1 MIIKPFGEKGIPM
14 LQGNIKDVSIIKEN
28 ICALLKKQIDTG
40 DSLEKTQEA
49 TVQNGLLL
57 TIPNNVCKE
66 SGLLDLVKKITD
78 EYYQNIPIGVGINKV
93 VEDNIWVGLMK
104 EGDFHILHNHQEIGG
119 IAGGLYLK
127 IPEMIPPQGNI
138 SWVSDDPVTN
148 TCKVYSWSPKE
159 GDYFVWPSHLIH
171 SVYPF
176 KGLESRIMISWFSV

>member
-14 LQGNIKDVSIIKEN
+14 LQGSIKDVSIIRKN

-66 SGLLDLVKKITD
+66 SGLLDLIKKITD

-119 IAGGLYLK
+119 LSGGLYLK
-127 IPEMIPPQGNI
+127 IPKLTQPQGNI
-138 SWVSDDPVTN
+138 NYVSDD
-148 TCKVYSWSPKE
+148 KVFSWSPKD

-176 KGLESRIMISWFSV
+176 KGPGSRIMISWFSV

>member
-14 LQGNIKDVSIIKEN
+14 LQGSIKDVSIIRKN
-28 ICALLKKQIDTG
+28 ICALLEEDDTE
-40 DSLEKTQEA
+40 DFPDPTA
-49 TVQNGLLL
+49 TVQSGKLK
-57 TIPNNVCKE
+57 TIPYNAR
-66 SGLLDLVKKITD
+66 LWDLINKITD
-78 EYYQNIPIGVGINKV
+78 EYYQKIPISVGSKRITQV
-93 VEDNIWVGLMK
+93 WAGLMK

-127 IPEMIPPQGNI
+127 IPEMKPPQGNI
-138 SWVSDDPVTN
+138 SWVSDD
-148 TCKVYSWSPKE
+148 KVFSWSPKE

>member
-14 LQGNIKDVSIIKEN
+14 LQGSIKDVSIIRKN
-28 ICALLKKQIDTG
+28 ICALLEEDDTG
-40 DSLEKTQEA
+40 DFLDRNET
-49 TVQNGLLL
+49 TVQSGKLK
-57 TIPNNVCKE
+57 TIPYNAR
-66 SGLLDLVKKITD
+66 LWDLINKITD
-78 EYYQNIPIGVGINKV
+78 EYYQNIPIGVGSKRI
-93 VEDNIWVGLMK
+93 VEVWAGLMK

-127 IPEMIPPQGNI
+127 IPEMKPPQGNI